1 MLVKLKLKNT
11 DSPVTVDSQVFEYLT
26 TNPYLVNIG
35 FVINLREHSLGYT
48 FFQKHWRQVNGTYK
62 VETIYLHRLI
72 AERFMIKPES
82 NEPLYVQ
89 FKNGNNKDCRLENLE
104 WVVRSKLI
112 RNTKYVQGKTKFRGV
127 SETTNGKF
135 KAVIYVKNKR
145 HFLGRFDTAE
155 EAAYAYNLRAEEL
168 YGKMRSLNKIE
179 KKVLEKIKL
188 KFDNIEKLKAE
199 DIKNAEV

>member
-11 DSPVTVDSQVFEYLT
+11 DTPVTIDSHIYEYLS
-26 TNPYLVNIG
+26 TNPYLVNIR
-35 FVINLREHSLGYT
+35 FLDNLREHSLGYT

-72 AERFMIKPES
+72 AERFITKPEL

-145 HFLGRFDTAE
+145 YFLGRFDTAE
-155 EAAYAYNLRAEEL
+155 EAAYAYNVRAEEL
-168 YGKMRSLNKIE
+168 YGKMRSLNKID
-179 KKVLEKIKL
+179 KKSIERIKEKI
-188 KFDNIEKLKAE
+188 DKAE
-199 DIKNAEV
+199 IVVKQID